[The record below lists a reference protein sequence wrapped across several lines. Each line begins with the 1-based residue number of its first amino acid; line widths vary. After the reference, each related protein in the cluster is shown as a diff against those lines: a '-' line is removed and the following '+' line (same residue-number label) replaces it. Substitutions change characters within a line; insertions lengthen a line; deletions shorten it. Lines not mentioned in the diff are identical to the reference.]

1 MGVHQGNLVMTRRL
15 VAGESQ
21 EVAGIVHPLVD
32 VHVITEDAGR
42 TLVNTNEI
50 VHQQTNDQCREQPHK

>member
-1 MGVHQGNLVMTRRL
+1 MTRRL

-32 VHVITEDAGR
+32 VHVVTEDAGR
-42 TLVNTNEI
+42 TLVNTNEV